1 MDKTLVGIGQAP
13 TEAKR
18 LIRKIYAAL
27 AEAEGMLIGARKID
41 DAVILDT
48 ASSISER
55 TKDINR
61 LLT

>member
-1 MDKTLVGIGQAP
+1 MEIGQAP